1 MGSFEIY
8 ANLGCPQGKVSI
20 VHLFSKKNTGMWPN
34 FTAAANRALKAMSD
48 SEQGADL
55 QELEQK
61 YTTRVS
67 MARASI
73 VAPTSV
79 TTRPGNFRS
88 ASVTHLGRNDPAN
101 ASPTMGKRSGSVD
114 LIYNKQ
120 DKTRSPN
127 HRRGNS
133 LTIREVTIQEEK
145 KKQAAPKFDIKKV

>member
-1 MGSFEIY
+1 
-8 ANLGCPQGKVSI
+8 
-20 VHLFSKKNTGMWPN
+20 
-34 FTAAANRALKAMSD
+34 MSD
-48 SEQGADL
+48 SEQGVNL
-55 QELEQK
+55 QELEEK
-61 YTTRVS
+61 YTTRMS
-67 MARASI
+67 MARAS
-73 VAPTSV
+73 VMTAPTTV

-114 LIYNKQ
+114 LIYKKQ

-133 LTIREVTIQEEK
+133 LTIREVTIQEEI